1 VRAYTRLSEAAKAL
15 STRDH
20 VRGISGPS
28 TLLSTRGRA
37 VVVLSIR
44 RGVLQ
49 IRRCGKLTKYRAARA
64 MQSLCPRPPALSYSP
79 TSCTRALT
87 ID

>member
-37 VVVLSIR
+37 GVVLSIR
-44 RGVLQ
+44 RGGSANPAMRQADQ
-49 IRRCGKLTKYRAARA
+49 ILRCKSHAIAMSEVARSILLSNKLY
-64 MQSLCPRPPALSYSP
+64 
-79 TSCTRALT
+79 
-87 ID
+87 